1 MAWAAPGR
9 GLCPGPDPG
18 EVGVT
23 TAEFADAVQALLLT
37 VSGVTVAVAVSMTV
51 FRLIRKAANT
61 I

>member
-1 MAWAAPGR
+1 M
-9 GLCPGPDPG
+9 
-18 EVGVT
+18 T